1 MSQTLVWIS
10 NIRCCGVFFCLQRFD
25 VRSKYPS
32 FLAMPNNSY
41 KLITNMAWVHAR
53 LCKLQKRVHLTR
65 SRKLQCLPVACP
77 WSLVLSG
84 YSGFF
89 HHIKCLP
96 VTVILKALWTRTE
109 NLDLPILNK
118 RSIVVSVQFPLVPT
132 ATVEY
137 KFDCIYLRK
146 NNS

>member
-1 MSQTLVWIS
+1 MGTKTQHY
-10 NIRCCGVFFCLQRFD
+10 RDHHFF
-25 VRSKYPS
+25 
-32 FLAMPNNSY
+32 
-41 KLITNMAWVHAR
+41 T
-53 LCKLQKRVHLTR
+53 
-65 SRKLQCLPVACP
+65 
-77 WSLVLSG
+77 
-84 YSGFF
+84 
-89 HHIKCLP
+89 IKCLP

-146 NNS
+146 NNSYQNQIVDVCY